1 MRNTILRL
9 TAALFIA
16 LAACGDSGGTDSGG
30 DVGATGG
37 GGDASADASVGEDV
51 GEPGGEDASAGDE
64 DASTGGSG
72 DAELVEDAAGGEDAG
87 PVEDVAG
94 DDDVVD
100 VIGDPWP
107 PLPTKSPLDTPLDPL
122 LDSEVVSCATYLEE
136 TCEDG
141 KRVRCEIYD
150 HADGSWVDEPDELLE
165 RAFLF
170 DRWRDLYNS
179 PDGQAI
185 DRDFN
190 KSIPPDWP
198 ESEWGKLEHFEAYW
212 GAGDGGIWT
221 GWSVV
226 AAILRYSQT
235 GTEADYQR
243 MEEQVRHMITM
254 YEVTGIPG
262 YMTRNHYLLLPEDG
276 PNHPDHNLRWEN
288 KYNPN
293 HHHRPSPDPA
303 SVPDLPA
310 AYFDGIPD
318 ADGELVTGTVMWQGR
333 PSIDQN
339 SGPMTSLPMAYDLI
353 RDETVK
359 ERIRHNLT
367 CYLHRLQR
375 IELINLQQNTE
386 LLEGMLAY
394 FSVGEL
400 QLDEDDIDL
409 TELDTIVGYVHRQ
422 VNGANEDDFDMGCP
436 DGPQLEPWRVI
447 DAASDDFVFDMFDLV
462 LDMDTSDE
470 RPNQI
475 DHYYFPSLRGGDAM
489 HLMHL
494 ATMAYHFTGDDQ
506 YRAFL
511 YDTLIGDLKS
521 IEIMHTTGAF
531 SLPRFCKKYYGD
543 QITFGPWWGFL
554 HLLDESPLL
563 AELQRGFFVEMF
575 EKLVKVA
582 RNTDFDIMM
591 AGALPD
597 DLMGLDIADAKA
609 TALQTALEDLAWFGG
624 NGGGVMGD
632 PNDPQWLK
640 GPRRSYSMMREITV
654 AEVAD
659 DGIEPVCPT
668 AAEYAICMAEIE
680 ILGIAIEDVT
690 AWGTHA
696 CTEAEADWECQL
708 PGSDTECT
716 WKQTNEALPPLLRRH
731 SDYIWQR
738 NAFALDRGVGVEGK
752 RQFAGSD
759 YSVPYWNARRYG
771 FLSEGQ
777 TQVLGWRDAGACE

>member
-1 MRNTILRL
+1 MACFPRILITGL
-9 TAALFIA
+9 VFL
-16 LAACGDSGGTDSGG
+16 LAAC
-30 DVGATGG
+30 TGG
-37 GGDASADASVGEDV
+37 GGEGPHESKDTAQD
-51 GEPGGEDASAGDE
+51 
-64 DASTGGSG
+64 TGG
-72 DAELVEDAAGGEDAG
+72 
-87 PVEDVAG
+87 DVLA
-94 DDDVVD
+94 DVV
-100 VIGDPWP
+100 
-107 PLPTKSPLDTPLDPL
+107 TPLDTGGDVPPADTATEVTPDGVIPDAADVVEPLPPLVTKAPLAKPGDPL
-122 LDSEVVSCATYLEE
+122 ADTGLESCGVYLDERCV
-136 TCEDG
+136 DG
-141 KRVRCEIYD
+141 ASQRCVIYD
-150 HADGSWVDEPDELLE
+150 PGAGAVVDDPDPLLE

-190 KSIPPDWP
+190 KAIPPDWP
-198 ESEWGKLEHFEAYW
+198 ESEWGKPEHFEAYW

-262 YMTRNHYLLLPEDG
+262 YMTRNHYLLLPEGG
-276 PNHPDHNLRWEN
+276 PNTPDHNLRWGSAEN
-288 KYNPN
+288 FN
-293 HHHRPSPDPA
+293 HHNRPSPDPA
-303 SVPDLPA
+303 SVPDLPQ

-318 ADGELVTGTVMWQGR
+318 ADGTLVQGTVMWQGR

-339 SGPMTSLPMAYDLI
+339 TGPMTSLPMAYDLI
-353 RDETVK
+353 RDEGVK

-367 CYLHRLQR
+367 CYLNRLQR
-375 IELINLQQNTE
+375 IEIINLQENTE

-400 QLDEDDIDL
+400 QLDADDIDL
-409 TELDTIVGYVHRQ
+409 TKLDKIVGYVHRQ
-422 VNGANEDDFDMGCP
+422 INGENEADFDTGCP
-436 DGPQLEPWRVI
+436 AGPQLEPWRVI
-447 DAASDDFVFDMFDLV
+447 DAASDDFVLDVFYLV
-462 LDMDTSDE
+462 LDMDTDDE

-489 HLMHL
+489 HMMHL
-494 ATMAYHFTGDDQ
+494 AAMAYHFTGDDQ

-511 YDTLIGDLKS
+511 FDTLIGDLKTVD
-521 IEIMHTTGAF
+521 IMHTAGAF

-543 QITFGPWWGFL
+543 QITFGPWWAFI

-563 AELQRGFFVEMF
+563 AEVQRGFYVEMF
-575 EKLVKVA
+575 DKLVKVA

-597 DLMGLDIADAKA
+597 DLMGLDITDAKA
-609 TALQTALEDLAWFGG
+609 TALGVALDDLAWFGG
-624 NGGGVMGD
+624 NGAILMGD
-632 PNDPQWLK
+632 PNDKQWLR
-640 GPRRSYSMMREITV
+640 GPRRNYSQDRDVVV
-654 AEVAD
+654 AEVAG

-668 AAEYAICMAEIE
+668 EQEYDICMADIE

-690 AWGTHA
+690 AWETHA
-696 CTEAEADWECQL
+696 CTEAETDWECAV
-708 PGSDTECT
+708 PGDDTKCT
-716 WKQTNEALPPLLRRH
+716 WKLTNTALPPKLRRH

-738 NAFALDRGVGVEGK
+738 NAFALDRGPRVEGK

-771 FLSEGQ
+771 FISEGA
-777 TQVLGWRDAGACE
+777 TQVLGWHDAGACE